1 MKLFASLYLFA
12 IIAIAVAAPV
22 ADAEVK
28 PNTVSP
34 QQLDSRIFDMLVLPD
49 DFDMNHP
56 AFNLTYME
64 SLGLNEPT
72 PKLPAEVLSNVRRS
86 HLSYMSVFH
95 DKLSCKRNDAF
106 NSALAEDITGSVRT
120 QICGRHNVCI
130 DCRYIAA
137 AAIEVA
143 NRCPGPRS
151 FGTAKGYKH
160 ATQGDLEMIVRFL
173 KDPNFHGND
182 YWQLPKNKVPYY

>member
-22 ADAEVK
+22 ADVEVK
-28 PNTVSP
+28 PDADSP
-34 QQLDSRIFDMLVLPD
+34 KQLDSGIFDMLVLPD
-49 DFDMNHP
+49 DFDMNHS
-56 AFNLTYME
+56 ALNLTYME
-64 SLGLNEPT
+64 SLGLNDQRPE
-72 PKLPAEVLSNVRRS
+72 LPAEVLSSVRRS

-106 NSALAEDITGSVRT
+106 NSALAEDIKGSVRSLHDKKDT
-120 QICGRHNVCI
+120 WCCQQNKGFSCNNVTRYKTAIAQICGRHNVCI

-143 NRCPGPRS
+143 TRCPGPRS
-151 FGTAKGYKH
+151 FGTAKGYK
-160 ATQGDLEMIVRFL
+160 Q
-173 KDPNFHGND
+173 
-182 YWQLPKNKVPYY
+182 